1 MRLKEIEARLAEIK
15 EELNTRAAEL
25 TDEEI
30 TKLETEV
37 TDLQEERTALLTAAE
52 KRKKLLERIAAG
64 EPTGGAGADT
74 TLLRNFK
81 GAGGAGA
88 GEPEDK
94 YDTTAYRKAFMN
106 YVCRGVA
113 IPAEYRAA
121 ETTTTAD
128 SGAVIPTTIMN
139 EIIQKLESYGS
150 IYAKVRKINVQGGV
164 SIPIADLKPTAHWI
178 TEAKSSDDQKAS
190 AKNSVTFNYYGLECK
205 ISQSILANV
214 VTLKMFTDLFV
225 PMATK
230 AMVKAIEI
238 AIFNGTG
245 EGQPLGVLKDSR
257 VTAVITLTPEEYA
270 SWNGWHKVKGKMKK
284 AYRNGSFVMNQSTF
298 DTGIDGME
306 DKNGQPI
313 GRTNYGVNGEE
324 TYRFMGKNV
333 ETVEDDVLPSWDD
346 ANEGDVI
353 AVFMNFSDYVINTNM
368 EMQVVKWTDHDNNKI
383 VPRSVWTLGHR
394 PKCSPEGMVYL
405 GGGTWVDIYLNSDD
419 GAKGLKSE
427 YGCAP
432 MTGTESMNWYNFVE
446 RLAKSGKRLPNY
458 AEFCAYAFGSPAGL
472 DNANTNAWSATSNT
486 GRGVTGSVV
495 NAVSSV
501 GVVDAVG
508 RVWEWLDE
516 LITRAEHATNAD
528 YHASVAWGWDKKSP
542 LNTGEKSY
550 DVGNIYQYYAYSLA
564 ALVAGGSWSNG
575 ARCGARAVHCG
586 HYPWNVRTDVG
597 ARGACDSL

>member
-1 MRLKEIEARLAEIK
+1 
-15 EELNTRAAEL
+15 
-25 TDEEI
+25 
-30 TKLETEV
+30 
-37 TDLQEERTALLTAAE
+37 
-52 KRKKLLERIAAG
+52 
-64 EPTGGAGADT
+64 
-74 TLLRNFK
+74 
-81 GAGGAGA
+81 
-88 GEPEDK
+88 
-94 YDTTAYRKAFMN
+94 MN

-225 PMATK
+225 HMATE
-230 AMVKAIEI
+230 AMVKAIEN

-383 VPRSVWTLGHR
+383 KN
-394 PKCSPEGMVYL
+394 KCLMV
-405 GGGTWVDIYLNSDD
+405 VD
-419 GAKGLKSE
+419 
-427 YGCAP
+427 
-432 MTGTESMNWYNFVE
+432 
-446 RLAKSGKRLPNY
+446 GKV
-458 AEFCAYAFGSPAGL
+458 ADAAGIIL
-472 DNANTNAWSATSNT
+472 VKK
-486 GRGVTGSVV
+486 GVT
-495 NAVSSV
+495 AV
-501 GVVDAVG
+501 
-508 RVWEWLDE
+508 
-516 LITRAEHATNAD
+516 
-528 YHASVAWGWDKKSP
+528 
-542 LNTGEKSY
+542 
-550 DVGNIYQYYAYSLA
+550 
-564 ALVAGGSWSNG
+564 
-575 ARCGARAVHCG
+575 
-586 HYPWNVRTDVG
+586 
-597 ARGACDSL
+597 

>member
-1 MRLKEIEARLAEIK
+1 MPVKKEREYRTLVAPLAAQSSGEKRLQSECYVEGYATTFNAPYLLYEFEDGTKIYERIDAHALDSADMSDVIMQYDHEGRTQTMRLKEIEARLAEIK

-37 TDLQEERTALLTAAE
+37 TDLQEERTALLAAAE

-225 PMATK
+225 PMATE

-383 VPRSVWTLGHR
+383 KN
-394 PKCSPEGMVYL
+394 KCLMV
-405 GGGTWVDIYLNSDD
+405 VD
-419 GAKGLKSE
+419 
-427 YGCAP
+427 
-432 MTGTESMNWYNFVE
+432 
-446 RLAKSGKRLPNY
+446 GKV
-458 AEFCAYAFGSPAGL
+458 ADAAGIIL
-472 DNANTNAWSATSNT
+472 VKK
-486 GRGVTGSVV
+486 GVT
-495 NAVSSV
+495 AV
-501 GVVDAVG
+501 
-508 RVWEWLDE
+508 
-516 LITRAEHATNAD
+516 
-528 YHASVAWGWDKKSP
+528 
-542 LNTGEKSY
+542 
-550 DVGNIYQYYAYSLA
+550 
-564 ALVAGGSWSNG
+564 
-575 ARCGARAVHCG
+575 
-586 HYPWNVRTDVG
+586 
-597 ARGACDSL
+597 

>member
-1 MRLKEIEARLAEIK
+1 MRVKEIEAGLAEIK

-37 TDLQEERTALLTAAE
+37 TDLQEERTALLAAAE

-94 YDTTAYRKAFMN
+94 YDTMAYRKAFMN

-225 PMATK
+225 PMATE

-313 GRTNYGVNGEE
+313 AKVNYGTSGQPIGRTNYGVNGEE

-383 VPRSVWTLGHR
+383 KN
-394 PKCSPEGMVYL
+394 KCLMV
-405 GGGTWVDIYLNSDD
+405 VD
-419 GAKGLKSE
+419 
-427 YGCAP
+427 
-432 MTGTESMNWYNFVE
+432 
-446 RLAKSGKRLPNY
+446 GKV
-458 AEFCAYAFGSPAGL
+458 ADAAGIIL
-472 DNANTNAWSATSNT
+472 VKK
-486 GRGVTGSVV
+486 GVT
-495 NAVSSV
+495 AV
-501 GVVDAVG
+501 
-508 RVWEWLDE
+508 
-516 LITRAEHATNAD
+516 
-528 YHASVAWGWDKKSP
+528 
-542 LNTGEKSY
+542 
-550 DVGNIYQYYAYSLA
+550 
-564 ALVAGGSWSNG
+564 
-575 ARCGARAVHCG
+575 
-586 HYPWNVRTDVG
+586 
-597 ARGACDSL
+597 